1 MVSLTID
8 GQPVEA
14 GEGDT
19 ILDAAEQ
26 ADIFIPT
33 LCNHPDLPAFG
44 GCRMCLVKVEGMGS
58 YVPACSTP
66 VRDGMAIHSDIE
78 ELNRLR
84 RNILELMLS
93 EHPSGCIVCADRE
106 LCFEYHRA
114 PSKAGRTTGCR
125 FCPQKDACD
134 LYDIAAYLG
143 IEDIR
148 LPIEYRERE
157 VRRDDP
163 FIERDYNLCILC
175 GRCVRV
181 CDEIRGIH
189 AVDFVNRGHE
199 TTIGT
204 AFQAPLLDSGC
215 IFCGACIDVCPTGA
229 LSERRMKWGGT
240 PERAVV
246 TTCMLCP
253 LGCQVEVAVTR
264 DRIVNVH
271 AAERMGTS
279 QLCVKGRFTLPAL
292 MQHHE
297 RLTRPM
303 VRDGVLR
310 AASWDDALDA
320 SAGLLQKYEPHEIGF
335 VVSPALTTEAAYMLQ
350 KLARAMGCDNVGVA
364 SRMASSAAAGLQ
376 AGGAAGMVEDVS
388 SAGVVLL
395 VGLDV
400 RVTTPAMAVS
410 MYEAKKNGAGV
421 LVVDSGDGDVPRW
434 ADCHVATDSYPDFF
448 TAVRAELAGEK
459 NGDADAA
466 AVAAWL
472 RDGSAVIVYGPGVM
486 DGDGASTVACLAD
499 IASMCDGVVLPG
511 WDGGNVQGLLMAGCL
526 PGKDGRDPVWDMSE
540 LKALY
545 LTQPLPNIP
554 AGVETVILQDVYTSD
569 LLDRA
574 DVVLP
579 AASFTEEAGSM
590 HTLDGTRCEL
600 RPCTTTAGQSRRDWA
615 ILAGLAAALDL
626 DGFDYD
632 SVDAVGEDAREHIAT
647 RQEQDREPGRSQAG
661 TGDGPGPD
669 GSLRYRGHA
678 IGGMVPDFARLT
690 KKWRDDDA

>member
-8 GQPVEA
+8 GQPVEG

-19 ILDAAEQ
+19 ILDAAEE
-26 ADIFIPT
+26 ADIYIPT

-66 VRDGMAIHSDIE
+66 VRDGMVIQSDIE

-106 LCFEYHRA
+106 MCFEYHRA

-134 LYDIAAYLG
+134 LYDIAEYLG

-240 PERAVV
+240 PERAVT
-246 TTCMLCP
+246 TTCLLCP
-253 LGCQVEVAVTR
+253 LGCSIEVAVTR
-264 DRIVNVH
+264 DRIVNIH
-271 AAERMGTS
+271 AAEEAGTS
-279 QLCVKGRFTLPAL
+279 QLCVMGRFTLPAL
-292 MQHHE
+292 MQHHK
-297 RLTRPM
+297 RLGRPM
-303 VRDGVLR
+303 TRENGVLR

-320 SAGLLQKYEPHEIGF
+320 AAGLLREYEPHEVGF
-335 VVSPALTTEAAYMLQ
+335 VASPAMTTEGAYVLQ
-350 KLARAMGCDNVGVA
+350 KLARAMGCGNIGVA
-364 SRMASSAAAGLQ
+364 SNMASSGAAGLQ
-376 AGGAAGMVEDVS
+376 ARRVQGSVADVA
-388 SAGVVLL
+388 SADVVLL
-395 VGLDV
+395 VGLDL
-400 RVTTPAMAVS
+400 RVVTPALAVS
-410 MYEAKKNGAGV
+410 IYEAKKNGAGV
-421 LVVDSGDGDVPRW
+421 LVVDGGEGYAPRW
-434 ADCHVATDSYPDFF
+434 ADCHVAADSYLDFF
-448 TAVRAELAGEK
+448 TDVQAELAGEK

-466 AVAAWL
+466 AVATWL
-472 RDGSAVIVYGPGVM
+472 RDGSPAIVYGPGM
-486 DGDGASTVACLAD
+486 MEDGGGDEAVARLAD
-499 IASMCDGVVLPG
+499 VASLCDGVVLPG

-526 PGKDGRDPVWDMSE
+526 PGKDGRDPVGDMSG

-545 LTQPLPNIP
+545 LTQPLPGIP

-574 DVVLP
+574 DVVALP
-579 AASFTEEAGSM
+579 G
-590 HTLDGTRCEL
+590 
-600 RPCTTTAGQSRRDWA
+600 
-615 ILAGLAAALDL
+615 
-626 DGFDYD
+626 
-632 SVDAVGEDAREHIAT
+632 
-647 RQEQDREPGRSQAG
+647 
-661 TGDGPGPD
+661 GPGYLPGGC
-669 GSLRYRGHA
+669 GSIQRRS
-678 IGGMVPDFARLT
+678 P
-690 KKWRDDDA
+690 